1 MRKMLRSKL
10 TAVFLCTLGV
20 LQLSACGGSSGDEGG
35 SVSTSI
41 PPVVQSNILLIISDD
56 QGLDA
61 SAQYTFSNDPPQ
73 TPVLDALAAEGLVF
87 DNAWA
92 TPGCTTT
99 RSSIITG
106 KYGVHTDVTSIGDRL
121 QSSETVLQKY
131 LADTPATADY
141 RTAIVGKWHLG
152 GANPALTEPNDF
164 GVPYY
169 AGILQGSLSDYADWT
184 LTEQGQNTNST
195 EYSTSK
201 LTDLAMSWIELQEDN
216 PWFMWLAYN
225 APHTPFH
232 LPPASLHSSGL
243 SGTAT
248 DINDNPRDYYLAAIE
263 AMDTEIGRLLDGL
276 PTDVRENTV
285 VMFVGDNGTPS
296 RVRDQAV
303 YPNLTKSTLSEGG
316 LRVPMVVSGAGVTR
330 VGERES
336 ALINVTDYF
345 ATVADISGAGIEA
358 IHDSISFKALLSTV
372 GEAHREYVY
381 VDFDDDVN
389 AGYAIKDS
397 RYKYLKY
404 EDGSEALYD
413 LLLDSGEDNNLIG
426 FDAASD
432 VIADRLRA
440 ASAAMR
446 S

>member
-1 MRKMLRSKL
+1 MRKILSSKI
-10 TAVFLCTLGV
+10 TAVLFCTLAIV
-20 LQLSACGGSSGDEGG
+20 QLGACGESSSGAGTASNN
-35 SVSTSI
+35 SVLS
-41 PPVVQSNILLIISDD
+41 PNILLIISDD

-61 SAQYTFSNDPPQ
+61 SSQYALSNDPPR

-106 KYGVHTDVTSIGDRL
+106 KYGVHSGVTAIGDRL
-121 QSSETVLQKY
+121 PSSETALQKY
-131 LADTPATADY
+131 LADAPATADY
-141 RTAIVGKWHLG
+141 RSAIVGKWHLG
-152 GANPALTEPNDF
+152 GANPVATEPNDF
-164 GVPYY
+164 GVSYY
-169 AGILQGSLSDYADWT
+169 AGILQGSLSDYEDWT
-184 LTEQGQNTNST
+184 LTEQGQSTNTT

-201 LTDLAMSWIELQEDN
+201 LTDLAISWIDEQAAN

-232 LPPASLHSSGL
+232 LPPAALHSSSL

-263 AMDTEIGRLLDGL
+263 AMDTEIGRLLDNL
-276 PTDVRENTV
+276 PADVRENTL

-296 RVRDQAV
+296 RVRDRSV
-303 YPNLTKSTLSEGG
+303 YANLTKSTLSEGG

-330 VGERES
+330 GGERES
-336 ALINVTDYF
+336 ALINVTDFF
-345 ATVADISGAGIEA
+345 ATVAEISGSGLDQV
-358 IHDSISFKALLSTV
+358 HDSVSFKPLLSTA
-372 GEAHREYVY
+372 GAAHREYVY
-381 VDFDDDVN
+381 VDFDDDTN

-404 EDGSEALYD
+404 DDGSEALYD
-413 LLLDSGEDNNLIG
+413 LQLDAGEDNNLIG

-432 VIADRLRA
+432 AIADRLRA
-440 ASAAMR
+440 ESVAIR

>member
-1 MRKMLRSKL
+1 MRKNQSSKFF
-10 TAVFLCTLGV
+10 AIVLCTLGA
-20 LQLSACGGSSGDEGG
+20 LQLSACGGSSSDSGG
-35 SVSTSI
+35 AST
-41 PPVVQSNILLIISDD
+41 PPVVQPNILLIISDD

-61 SAQYTFSNDPPQ
+61 SSQYTFSNDPPQ

-121 QSSETVLQKY
+121 QSIETVLQKY
-131 LADTPATADY
+131 LAETPATADY

-152 GANPALTEPNDF
+152 GANPELTEPNDF

-169 AGILQGSLSDYADWT
+169 AGILQGSLSDYEDWT

-195 EYSTSK
+195 VYSTSK
-201 LTDLAMSWIELQEDN
+201 LTDLAINWIDEQAAN

-276 PTDVRENTV
+276 PAAVRDNTV

-303 YPNLTKSTLSEGG
+303 YANLTKSTLSEGG

-330 VGERES
+330 AGERES
-336 ALINVTDYF
+336 ALINATDFF
-345 ATVADISGAGIEA
+345 ATVTDISGTGVDQ
-358 IHDSISFKALLSTV
+358 IHDSISFKPLLSVV
-372 GEAHREYVY
+372 GVAHREYVY

-404 EDGSEALYD
+404 DDGSEELYD

-432 VIADRLRA
+432 AIADRLRA
-440 ASAAMR
+440 ESAAMR